1 MKIETL
7 LGLALLVLSCVGA
20 GVAAALN
27 FVTIVKL

>member
-1 MKIETL
+1 MKISKL
-7 LGLALLVLSCVGA
+7 IGLILLVMSCVGA